1 MAVIRDKAF
10 ITDNSKLSPKVFKML
25 KEKLPPRFNHVSQLT
40 QGYFSLVSYTS
51 KRHTLSFH
59 KVTSEEYEDNY
70 FVPWVKKVDEETFK
84 KELFKA
90 ELV

>member
-1 MAVIRDKAF
+1 MAVIRDRAF
-10 ITDNSKLSPKVFKML
+10 ITDNSKLSPQVFKML
-25 KEKLPPRFNHVSQLT
+25 KTKLPPRFSHVSQLT

-51 KRHTLSFH
+51 KRHALSFH
-59 KVTSEEYEDNY
+59 KVTPEEYEDNY

>member
-10 ITDNSKLSPKVFKML
+10 ITDNRKLSPKVFKML
-25 KEKLPPRFNHVSQLT
+25 QAKLSSNAGYVSQST
-40 QGYFSLVSYTS
+40 KGYFSLVSYTS
-51 KRHTLSFH
+51 KRHTLAFH
-59 KVTSEEYEDNY
+59 EVTPEEYEDNY